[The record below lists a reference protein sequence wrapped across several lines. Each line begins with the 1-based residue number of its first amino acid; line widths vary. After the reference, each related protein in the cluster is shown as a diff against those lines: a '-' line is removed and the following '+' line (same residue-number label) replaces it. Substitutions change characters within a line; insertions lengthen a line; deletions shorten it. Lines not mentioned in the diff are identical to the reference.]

1 MASGTIERTIPKL
14 KNVGLVSLPYTPPQS
29 GFLLIS
35 LNPSTASGGY
45 VILRASSTNYV
56 FNAANG
62 TTASASLPIV
72 GGEQITQSTVSGVT
86 PSYYAFLF
94 D

>member
-1 MASGTIERTIPKL
+1 MASGTIPIPTPTL
-14 KNVGLVSLPYTPPQS
+14 KAVGLVTMPYTPPTS
-29 GFLLIS
+29 GFMLIS

-45 VILRASSTNYV
+45 VILRASGTNYV

-62 TTASASLPIV
+62 TTSSASLPIV

-86 PSYYAFLF
+86 PSYYAFVF
-94 D
+94 E